1 MQTQEIL
8 DEKQILNYY
17 MMSTCWGCLTENTLL
32 YHPICDKHGCCPAC
46 FVAYYR
52 TIEFDVE
59 GNLHDFD
66 NCNLDVLPKSCPICR
81 QYTKN
86 PNIQKFVESSSVLFY
101 PTIDTPK
108 IRQTSRATRA
118 FNARKDEPITKQM
131 LLDNQYVTTLE
142 NMSDIQLQTVFLVL
156 SELHIKD
163 MLRFPE
169 LIPQACDHQVSK
181 LRRCDLTYKICFA
194 TPLVADNGQGSEYNN
209 SSLSCP
215 FAACD
220 LVSSSLDEWVH
231 HFDNKH
237 KFEFVCSL
245 DGCRRTFRVK
255 DPQDLPMATLVHVC
269 SEVCAGVIQQN
280 SGYSGPRVALNFQ
293 NLMNAAFHFT

>member
-1 MQTQEIL
+1 
-8 DEKQILNYY
+8 
-17 MMSTCWGCLTENTLL
+17 MSTCWGCLSESTLL

-59 GNLHDFD
+59 GNLRDFD
-66 NCNLDVLPKSCPICR
+66 NCSVDVLPKSCPICR

-101 PTIDTPK
+101 PTIDTLK

-118 FNARKDEPITKQM
+118 FNARKNKPITKQM
-131 LLDNQYVTTLE
+131 LLDNLPSVLRVSEYVTTLE
-142 NMSDIQLQTVFLVL
+142 NMSDTQLQTVFLVL
-156 SELHIKD
+156 SELHIRD
-163 MLRFPE
+163 MLHFPE

-181 LRRCDLTYKICFA
+181 LRRCDLTYEICFA
-194 TPLVADNGQGSEYNN
+194 TPLVVDNGQGSEHNN
-209 SSLSCP
+209 SPLSCP
-215 FAACD
+215 FAACGQ
-220 LVSSSLDEWVH
+220 VSSSLDEWVH

-269 SEVCAGVIQQN
+269 SDECSGEIQQT
-280 SGYSGPRVALNFQ
+280 SGYSGPLVSLNFQ
-293 NLMNAAFHFT
+293 DLMNAAFHLS